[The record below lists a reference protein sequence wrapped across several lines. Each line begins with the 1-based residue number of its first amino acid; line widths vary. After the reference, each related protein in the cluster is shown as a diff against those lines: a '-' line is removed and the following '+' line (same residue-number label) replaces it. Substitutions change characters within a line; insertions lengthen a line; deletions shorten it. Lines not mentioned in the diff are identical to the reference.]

1 MLTQARPTHTRESP
15 AEPKRKPR
23 EQTGQRRAGSSCVHL
38 NRCALSHPCWATAPG
53 DMRGCVQA
61 RAGRRKVGLGGPL
74 LCTEE
79 AELPG
84 PKPTSW
90 QGTPIPFTELNS
102 LDNKIKCI
110 TEQSDSKPEA
120 EKSRFFFS

>member
-1 MLTQARPTHTRESP
+1 MS
-15 AEPKRKPR
+15 KR
-23 EQTGQRRAGSSCVHL
+23 GQVGGRWGWGAPSS
-38 NRCALSHPCWATAPG
+38 A
-53 DMRGCVQA
+53 
-61 RAGRRKVGLGGPL
+61 
-74 LCTEE
+74 EE